1 MFHSAAWLADHDL
14 GGERVAVIGTGASAI
29 QFVPRIQ
36 PTVASLTVFQRTAPL
51 VLPHRN
57 RRITRGERAL
67 YRRVPAAQRFVRGL
81 VYWSRELFAGALLRN
96 SEKSLGK
103 LEQVAR
109 KHLQDGI
116 PDPALRAK
124 VTPEYTP
131 GCKRLL
137 PSNDW
142 YPALAADNVDV
153 VTDKIVEVTE
163 TGVLTADGTQHPVDT
178 IIFGTGFHVI
188 GNPVADRIKGVD
200 GRTLAEHW
208 AMSGMSAYLGT
219 TVPAFPN
226 LFLLAGPNTGIAHT
240 SLVVTIEAQVRY
252 VVDALRR
259 MAEVGAGTVEVR
271 RPVFDAWTEEMLNKA
286 APTVW
291 NSGGCASWYL
301 DDAGRNPVLWPD
313 YTFRFARR
321 TPALPP
327 RRLPAPRRRPPEGRH
342 LMAVELAGA
351 TTLVT

>member
-1 MFHSAAWLADHDL
+1 
-14 GGERVAVIGTGASAI
+14 
-29 QFVPRIQ
+29 
-36 PTVASLTVFQRTAPL
+36 VASLTIFQRTAPW

-67 YRRVPAAQRFVRGL
+67 YRRAPAAQRFVRGL

-96 SEKSLGK
+96 SEKSLAK

-109 KHLQDGI
+109 THLERGI
-116 PDPALRAK
+116 PDPELRTK

-142 YPALAADNVDV
+142 YPALASDNVEV

-163 TGVLTADGTQHPVDT
+163 AGLRTADGTEHPVDT

-188 GNPVADRIKGVD
+188 GNPVAHRIRGAD
-200 GRTLAEHW
+200 GRTLADHW
-208 AMSGMSAYLGT
+208 AVSGMSAYLGT

-240 SLVVTIEAQVRY
+240 SLVVMIEAQVRY
-252 VVDALRR
+252 VVDALRH
-259 MAEVGAGTVEVR
+259 MAEVGAGTAEVR
-271 RPVFDAWTEEMLNKA
+271 RPVFDTWTEEMLRKA
-286 APTVW
+286 APTVG
-291 NSGGCASWYL
+291 NSGGCDSWYL

-321 TPALPP
+321 TRRFRPADYEL
-327 RRLPAPRRRPPEGRH
+327 LAPASPKD
-342 LMAVELAGA
+342 AA
-351 TTLVT
+351 